1 MEKAVSVSGSEGSW
15 SRRRRVLLVLFTT
28 SILVATAFAIMAQVT
43 SSSRAE
49 LLSEVPAQWKRYVNA
64 AIDRGE
70 IPPDATPA
78 SVKDWLAGRID
89 GMSERVKQSWVNPIG
104 AKRVAAAEAAAGGAD
119 VPEPAVVKGTGKI
132 LVLLVEFTGTD
143 VYHGV
148 TYTGPVHNQIP
159 KPPPY
164 DNVNYW
170 VPDFSPEHYRNLLF
184 GSDGYTLAN
193 YYKEQSGGLFT
204 VDGYVTA
211 WVQITD
217 HSEWWY
223 GADSRTGG
231 EGSDDLN
238 GPVWRLAVDATKA
251 AYNTYGMSLPWAD
264 FDTDKDGWIDS
275 LMVVRA
281 GADQSAGAPS
291 WYVWA
296 HSWFVDYPRGY
307 EIDPV
312 NMPGLKIGPYT
323 TEPENEAV
331 GVYAHEYGHQLG
343 LPDLYD
349 YTYLGESP
357 VGFLSLMASGSWGPG
372 PTPDGRMALGVMPSH
387 LDVWSKY
394 VLGWENGATAYFD
407 YDGQTRL
414 SGTVRLSQVEGTGAV
429 RAVKVELPRQSVP
442 LPLPAPKT
450 GEYQWYSGYK
460 PDITDVIGSVE
471 GSSYMLT
478 TAAAIPIPA
487 TGAALRFYEWYD
499 IEAYY
504 DFGYVE
510 VSADGGKTW
519 TSLPGRYTTNDNPF
533 GGNEGNGITG
543 TVKRYVAE
551 TMDLSAFGGSSVL
564 IRFRLSQDGAVFG
577 LGWTLDDIRVIASDG
592 SVLFEDLVTA
602 DSPSKWVVSAT
613 DDMGPGWSLASA
625 GVGGSFRHY
634 YLAEW
639 RNFVG
644 FDKTLSTSYQFVGEY
659 VQFWSHT
666 PGLMIWYRNM
676 AVGDNLVGLHPGK
689 VAVGLVDAHPE
700 PLLLPDGNYV
710 RQRVQLMDAAF
721 GLRST
726 IPNTITFL
734 GVPMTYGPLPA
745 QPTFDDR
752 NTFFYSQF
760 LKGVTSYCGIKL
772 PTYGVT
778 ISVLSEKSDLSGAR
792 ILVKAVPVG

>member
-1 MEKAVSVSGSEGSW
+1 MEDTVSANGSEHSG
-15 SRRRRVLLVLFTT
+15 RRTRALLAIFVT
-28 SILVATAFAIMAQVT
+28 SVMVATAFAVVVQVAQPT
-43 SSSRAE
+43 RAE
-49 LLSEVPAQWKRYVNA
+49 LLSEVPLQWKRYVNA

-70 IPPDATPA
+70 IPNDATPA
-78 SVKDWLAGRID
+78 NVKDWLAGRID
-89 GMSERVKQSWVNPIG
+89 GMSDKVKQSWVNPIG
-104 AKRVAAAEAAAGGAD
+104 AKKVAAAEAAAGGTG
-119 VPEPAVVKGTGKI
+119 VTEPSVVKGTGKI

-143 VYHGV
+143 VDKGV
-148 TYTGPVHNQIP
+148 TYTGPIHNQIP
-159 KPPPY
+159 EPPPY

-170 VPDFSPEHYRNLLF
+170 APDFNPEHYMNLLF
-184 GSDGYTLAN
+184 GDDGYTLAN
-193 YYKEQSGGLFT
+193 YYKEQSGGIFT
-204 VDGYVTA
+204 VDGFVTA

-238 GPVWRLAVDATKA
+238 GPVWRLAIDATKA
-251 AYNTYGMSLPWAD
+251 AYNTYGKSLLWSD
-264 FDTDKDGWIDS
+264 FDTDTDGWIDS
-275 LMVVRA
+275 LMVIRA
-281 GADQSAGAPS
+281 GADQSAGAYS

-312 NMPGLKIGPYT
+312 NMPGLKVGPYT

-372 PTPDGRMALGVMPSH
+372 PTPDGRIALGVSPCH
-387 LDVWSKY
+387 IDVWGKY
-394 VLGWENGATAYFD
+394 VLGWENKATVYYN
-407 YDGQTRL
+407 YDGKTQVG
-414 SGTVRLSQVEGTGAV
+414 GTVRMSQVEGTGQI
-429 RAVKVELPRQSVP
+429 RAIKVELPRQSVP
-442 LPLPAPKT
+442 LPLPTPKT

-460 PDITDVIGSVE
+460 PDVTDVVAPVE

-478 TAAAIPIPA
+478 TSSAVSIPSG
-487 TGAALRFYEWYD
+487 GASLRFYEWYD

-504 DFGYVE
+504 DFGFVE
-510 VSADGGKTW
+510 ASANRGMTW
-519 TSLPGRYTTNDNPF
+519 TALAGRTTTNDDPF
-533 GGNEGNGITG
+533 GGNTGNGITG
-543 TVKRYVAE
+543 TSKRYVTE
-551 TMDLSAFGGSSVL
+551 SMDLLAFAGSDVL
-564 IRFRLSQDGAVFG
+564 IRFRLAQDGAVYG
-577 LGWTLDDIRVIASDG
+577 LGWTLDDIKVVASDG
-592 SVLFEDLVTA
+592 TLLFEDLVAA
-602 DSPSKWVVSAT
+602 DSAAKWTVSAT
-613 DDMGPGWSLASA
+613 DDMGPSWSLATASM
-625 GVGGSFRHY
+625 GGSFRHY

-639 RNFVG
+639 RNYVG
-644 FDKTLSTSYQFVGEY
+644 FDYTLSTSYQFVGEY

-666 PGLMIWYRNM
+666 LGLLIWYRNF

-700 PLLLPDGNYV
+700 PLLKADKHYV

-721 GLRST
+721 GLRTT
-726 IPNTITFL
+726 IANTITFL
-734 GVPMTYGPLPA
+734 GVPTTYGPLPA

-760 LKGVTSYCGIKL
+760 SKGIYEYAGLML
-772 PTYGVT
+772 PTYGVK
-778 ISVLSEKSDLSGAR
+778 ISVMSEKADLSGAR
-792 ILVKAVPVG
+792 IMVKATPLG